1 MAGAPLTHQ
10 AEGVVGVHEL
20 FHAVLLQHHHVVQ
33 VGAPLPRAVL
43 AVDHVRLPA
52 AALAGHKQQV
62 KHLHLRAEEA
72 QEAFSTS
79 VPDWTRSKARARG
92 REATM

>member
-1 MAGAPLTHQ
+1 MGHECAAHQ

-33 VGAPLPRAVL
+33 VGAALPCAVL

-52 AALAGHKQQV
+52 AVLARHKQQV

-72 QEAFSTS
+72 EEAFSAS
-79 VPDWTRSKARARG
+79 APGWTRS
-92 REATM
+92 EHL